1 MIKIDVR
8 STLGQ
13 QAESLRRMSR
23 ELQDKA
29 VAMAL
34 NKATAKGKTEMT
46 RAITSEFNIKAGDVR
61 PQLNVRKASAKGSKL
76 VSQLQA
82 FASRRKGRS
91 LNLIHFLEKKVTLAE
106 ARRRDKRG
114 TLDQL
119 GFQIKKRGGAK
130 QIKGAFIGN
139 KGRTIFVREAGT
151 TMSSRSKYSGTK
163 HGEAVKALSTI
174 DVPQMFNTRRINER
188 VIRRIEKEFGV
199 EFDRAVR
206 LLLRGGK

>member
-46 RAITSEFNIKAGDVR
+46 RAITSEFSIKAGDVR
-61 PQLNVRKASAKGSKL
+61 PQLFVRKASAKGRKL

-91 LNLIHFLEKKVTLAE
+91 LNLIHFMERKVTLAE
-106 ARRRDKRG
+106 AKRRAKSG
-114 TLDQL
+114 TLNQI
-119 GFQIKKRGGAK
+119 GFQIKKRGGVK
-130 QIKGAFIGN
+130 RIEGAFIGN
-139 KGRTIFVREAGT
+139 KGRTIFVRVPGT
-151 TMSSRSKYSGTK
+151 TMSSRSTYAGTK
-163 HGEAVKALSTI
+163 HAEEIKGVQTI
-174 DVPQMFNTRRINER
+174 DVPQMFNTRRLNGR
-188 VIRRIEKEFGV
+188 VVRRIETEFQIEFG
-199 EFDRAVR
+199 RAVQF
-206 LLLRGGK
+206 LLRGSK

>member
-23 ELQDKA
+23 DLQDKA

-61 PQLNVRKASAKGSKL
+61 PQLHVRKASAKGRKL

-82 FASRRKGRS
+82 FASGSKKGRS
-91 LNLIHFLEKKVTLAE
+91 LNLIHFLAKQKKSSSE
-106 ARRRDKRG
+106 
-114 TLDQL
+114 L
-119 GFQIKKRGGAK
+119 GFKIKKRGGAK

-139 KGRTIFVREAGT
+139 KGRTIFIREGKERT
-151 TMSSRSKYSGTK
+151 PI
-163 HGEAVKALSTI
+163 KALQTI
-174 DVPQMFNTRRINER
+174 DVPQMFNTKRINER
-188 VIRRIEKEFGV
+188 VVRRIEKEFGV

-206 LLLRGGK
+206 LLLGGGK